1 LSLPNLKNEINLI
14 YLEVTKPNGDTLIHE
29 AAIYDSADCLIELAA
44 QGLPINVKNNLM
56 RTPLYLAEKKKSKYA
71 YEALINLEKAI
82 MMSNAFTERKYF
94 GEKPG
99 KFKKYLT
106 LKSSIKNEFDVK
118 RHKTVRIKDKSDHFV
133 SSQEENQANSP
144 DEFELIARSKQLQN
158 LEKLINLRESLRSS
172 KTSLDN
178 FSKGNHVDP
187 EQTEILK
194 EILQRE
200 KEEIAAMEEQ
210 LAYTSYQKRKERQ
223 TEYLG
228 QVEKVKRWGVID
240 QKRQFIKEQRSKAL
254 EEDKFEEA
262 EKVVEQQEKELQARE
277 IELSSATDEEERE
290 RRAQQ
295 REQEGKFVTFKK
307 FLDDKQ
313 GKEGATGKPK
323 VEKSKQQKDDEVVL
337 RESKQQFEDGKLEEV
352 KEVQEESDIDDEL
365 DFTNKN
371 RSFDKHPLEQLHD
384 SKLDE
389 EDEED
394 IRMSKSTLRQIKV
407 KKRNRSEGPPGRS
420 YAYFNARSLAEKGV
434 TKLSS
439 LLSRFKQFLSEKY
452 HNLKNWVFVE
462 DEEPSRPK
470 KKRIA
475 SEEKKKLPKIEEMKI
490 NGQDIVQVMENMT
503 NYKSRNLAEERKE
516 RPPSKGRSM
525 AEVLK
530 KQRTYGKTAEQ
541 LLFENDSDFEEE
553 EQPSVILKKEI
564 QRLKD
569 EELKLKEFELQ
580 IEKDINELKRKQT
593 KDDID
598 AESSVIQEKLAKRKT
613 KKTKKKKKS
622 KQQKV
627 YHDMKKMKQQHIK
640 KILNQDFEVLSDI
653 NKKKSLFTK
662 DFKSDHESASPER
675 NLDLEENVLRNASN
689 EALDINVGPLEASKS
704 STKVKIDNL
713 KVIVVEE
720 KKQLSSPK
728 LSDNALLLEL
738 ATQEKKVE

>member
-1 LSLPNLKNEINLI
+1 
-14 YLEVTKPNGDTLIHE
+14 LIHE